1 MKLFIGAL
9 SSINSQLKP
18 GLFVLT
24 NVCLSTQIFKEVIQ
38 TQVKFCVVFNS
49 DVETNASQFRQHIK
63 DAVGIIFIRV
73 RVITQ
78 IHKKT
83 VTGLNMRSA

>member
-49 DVETNASQFRQHIK
+49 DVDTNASQFRQHIK
-63 DAVGIIFIRV
+63 DAVGILFIRV